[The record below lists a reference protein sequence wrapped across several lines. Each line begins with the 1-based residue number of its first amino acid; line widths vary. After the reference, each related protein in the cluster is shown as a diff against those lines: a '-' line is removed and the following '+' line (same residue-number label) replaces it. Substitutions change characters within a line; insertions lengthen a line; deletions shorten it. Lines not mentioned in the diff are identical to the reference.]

1 MLLITEESSESHP
14 SNGELNDFQLFETYL
29 EEVNCHIAI
38 MGPATIVYPTPRCTW
53 TRGI

>member
-14 SNGELNDFQLFETYL
+14 SNGELNDFQILETYL

-53 TRGI
+53 IRGI